1 MSALGATGTT
11 STTSAMSAT
20 NVGGPGVAL
29 PFKAMGATTIASD
42 ARAEGTGFD
51 AMLRVEGLSK
61 SFGGLRVTRA
71 VDLAIARGERHL
83 LIGPNGA
90 GKTTLFNLIAGDLRA
105 DAGRIL
111 LGDVDVTR
119 ESTAHRAQRGVART
133 YQIVTLFG
141 RDPLLHN
148 VKLALLGR
156 SSLRWRPWGSFA
168 NDAAL
173 RERALAVLDS
183 VGLAAK
189 ADLPLEQTSYG
200 EKRRLEIAM
209 ALAQSPRLLL
219 LDEPLAGLS
228 SPERATITELLG
240 GISRDI
246 TIVMIEHDMQAALA
260 FADRVTLLHQGEV
273 IVAGTRAD
281 VVGDPR
287 TREIYLGH

>member
-1 MSALGATGTT
+1 LNAG
-11 STTSAMSAT
+11 
-20 NVGGPGVAL
+20 
-29 PFKAMGATTIASD
+29 
-42 ARAEGTGFD
+42 
-51 AMLRVEGLSK
+51 LRVEGLCK
-61 SFGGLRVTRA
+61 SFGGLQVTRA
-71 VDLAIARGERHL
+71 VDLDVAAGERHL

-90 GKTTLFNLIAGDLRA
+90 GKTTLFNLIAGDLRP
-105 DAGRIL
+105 DSGRIR
-111 LGDVDVTR
+111 LGTVDVTR

-156 SSLRWRPWGSFA
+156 SPLRWRQWGDFA
-168 NDAAL
+168 ADTGL
-173 RERALAVLDS
+173 RERALAVLES

-189 ADLPLEQTSYG
+189 ADLPLVQTSYG

-209 ALAQSPRLLL
+209 ALAQSPNLLL

-228 SPERATITELLG
+228 SSERTTVTELLA
-240 GISRDI
+240 GISREI

-260 FADRVTLLHQGEV
+260 FADRITVLHNGEV
-273 IVAGTRAD
+273 VVAGTRQD
-281 VVGDPR
+281 VVDDPR